1 MTGNKKKGKTRQDG
15 VTASS
20 NLGPSIMKPGLA
32 QQKQRK
38 KTLAPAPIYH
48 FDPGRAEP
56 GAVQT
61 GKGTTVLKCFT
72 ESKLPSKPRSA
83 LRDDTAC
90 GRQEPVDLNTGIRTS
105 GSSMDGLGHSNFEYP
120 PSPDLDIVPVKPKL
134 LNRFYEPLVLLHV
147 LDPSRGSRIPRYSSD
162 VECQEEELRRSF
174 VDSVAYICDYEK
186 GGDTV
191 TAAAIQKEPA
201 GATIW
206 LAANT
211 NVQAKTISYL
221 RNVLDT
227 LVAVDLSNRADT
239 EELLARK
246 IIGFNHK
253 RLQAYRTFTRLPLG
267 ESLKAL
273 KKGHNS
279 KYCPYISHVS
289 CLLFQSYR

>member
-1 MTGNKKKGKTRQDG
+1 MTGNKKKGKMRQDG
-15 VTASS
+15 VRASS
-20 NLGPSIMKPGLA
+20 NSDPSIMKPGLA

-38 KTLAPAPIYH
+38 DTLAKAPIYL

-56 GAVQT
+56 GAAQT
-61 GKGTTVLKCFT
+61 GKGTTVLRCFT
-72 ESKLPSKPRSA
+72 ESKPPSKPRSA

-90 GRQEPVDLNTGIRTS
+90 GRQEPVDLNTGIRT
-105 GSSMDGLGHSNFEYP
+105 GDSSMDGLGHSNSEYP
-120 PSPDLDIVPVKPKL
+120 PDPDLDIVPAKPKL

-174 VDSVAYICDYEK
+174 IDSMAYICDYEK

-201 GATIW
+201 GVTIW

-211 NVQAKTISYL
+211 NVQDKTISYL

-227 LVAVDLSNRADT
+227 LVAVNVSNRADT

-246 IIGFNHK
+246 IISFNNK
-253 RLQAYRTFTRLPLG
+253 RLQAYRTFTRQPLSK
-267 ESLKAL
+267 SLKAL

-279 KYCPYISHVS
+279 KYCPYASRVS